1 MNRNR
6 FSCCAA
12 VILFSLIAVSFAFAQ
27 SSVAPRITR
36 SVSDSDVALLP
47 GGVHPH
53 VARSVD
59 QGSVSPSMPMQRMA
73 IFFKPTAAQQTALDQ
88 LLQQQQEPNSPNYRK
103 WLTPEQ
109 YGNRFGMNLSD
120 LAKVTVWLQ
129 SHGFRNVTVSRSH
142 NSIAFDGN
150 AGQASAAFR
159 TPIHQVQYQGETH
172 YANIASPQVPAAFAG
187 AVAGITSLNNFRPR
201 ARPIAHFT
209 SSVSGNHFLAPGDV
223 GTIYNVNS
231 LYNSGIKG
239 DGESIAVVGQTL
251 LTQNDDGTHADI
263 DRFRSLAGLPAIN
276 LTFKKTGTPTYSAAD
291 VDEANLDLE
300 WSGAVAPNAQ
310 IFFVYSDNALFT
322 SLPYIVTN
330 NLAPVISISY
340 GNCEANFDASSIT
353 VLTNVLQQANAQ
365 GQTIAAAS
373 GDAGAADCD
382 TGDPA
387 TMGLAVDVPASTVYV
402 TGMGGTTFTGDTA
415 GAVTC
420 NSQGQ
425 NCSAASD
432 PPYWNGSTSV
442 SDTSSTALEY
452 IPETAWN
459 DSDAQ
464 TISATGGG
472 VSSLFS
478 KPSWQTGTGVPA
490 DGQRD
495 VPDISLSASPNHDGY
510 LICSQGSCVNG
521 YRAGTCSTGTDPGCV
536 LDVIGGTSVASPIF
550 SGIVT
555 LLNQKLGMRLGN
567 VNPMLYSLAS
577 STPSA
582 FHDITTGNN
591 IVPCQTGSKNCGSN
605 GMMGYSAG
613 TGYDLVTGL
622 GSFDVGA
629 LTAAWTGGAGA
640 DFTISANPTSLSITH
655 GTSGTST
662 IAVTATGGAL
672 SGSIALTCTVS
683 STLGATTCSL
693 NPNTVNAGQ
702 SATLTVVATSSSA
715 LRPYGLPG
723 HMGID
728 LSFGLAAV
736 CFIPFGRRRRTL
748 FGQRARSAAILR
760 NVMLSVM
767 GLALVL
773 GMLACSGGGSNN
785 NNNNFTPLSG
795 TVTVQ
800 AVSGSLTHSV
810 SIPVTIN

>member
-109 YGNRFGMNLSD
+109 YGNRFGMNPSD

-373 GDAGAADCD
+373 GDSRRC
-382 TGDPA
+382 
-387 TMGLAVDVPASTVYV
+387 
-402 TGMGGTTFTGDTA
+402 
-415 GAVTC
+415 
-420 NSQGQ
+420 
-425 NCSAASD
+425 
-432 PPYWNGSTSV
+432 
-442 SDTSSTALEY
+442 
-452 IPETAWN
+452 
-459 DSDAQ
+459 
-464 TISATGGG
+464 
-472 VSSLFS
+472 
-478 KPSWQTGTGVPA
+478 
-490 DGQRD
+490 
-495 VPDISLSASPNHDGY
+495 
-510 LICSQGSCVNG
+510 
-521 YRAGTCSTGTDPGCV
+521 
-536 LDVIGGTSVASPIF
+536 
-550 SGIVT
+550 
-555 LLNQKLGMRLGN
+555 RL
-567 VNPMLYSLAS
+567 
-577 STPSA
+577 
-582 FHDITTGNN
+582 
-591 IVPCQTGSKNCGSN
+591 
-605 GMMGYSAG
+605 
-613 TGYDLVTGL
+613 
-622 GSFDVGA
+622 
-629 LTAAWTGGAGA
+629 
-640 DFTISANPTSLSITH
+640 
-655 GTSGTST
+655 
-662 IAVTATGGAL
+662 
-672 SGSIALTCTVS
+672 
-683 STLGATTCSL
+683 
-693 NPNTVNAGQ
+693 
-702 SATLTVVATSSSA
+702 
-715 LRPYGLPG
+715 
-723 HMGID
+723 
-728 LSFGLAAV
+728 
-736 CFIPFGRRRRTL
+736 
-748 FGQRARSAAILR
+748 
-760 NVMLSVM
+760 
-767 GLALVL
+767 
-773 GMLACSGGGSNN
+773 
-785 NNNNFTPLSG
+785 
-795 TVTVQ
+795 
-800 AVSGSLTHSV
+800 
-810 SIPVTIN
+810 